1 MKLNPRITFAAPVG
15 DGPSPVSI
23 TALGRATV
31 VDGKITQIRIW
42 ELDKDI

>member
-1 MKLNPRITFAAPVG
+1 MKLNPRITFAATVG
-15 DGPSPVSI
+15 DGPVPSI

-42 ELDKDI
+42 ESDKDI